1 MNIRPRRTLSAIAAS
16 ATLLTG
22 ILTVAP
28 APGQA
33 QEATDECAALISGV
47 NENLLALRS
56 QVGELDGQ
64 ISEVNARV
72 AELKAEH
79 AQLEKEAE
87 SLWEAILEGMKEGY
101 VVDSSST
108 PFDALVSSERL
119 SAFFSSEHYRNKI
132 NEDLQEKIERYL
144 DTLETLDEKLAEAK
158 EKRDGLLTLQGQRQ
172 ERLTT
177 AEDQEA
183 AKRAAEQLDKE
194 QCEQAREAN
203 EQEAAAAIVQATG
216 NNNTSAPSSGGGG
229 GAPQHV
235 SGVHGNNPFPWGQ
248 CTWYVYSATGRG
260 QNGNAGTWGATS
272 STPAVGKIMIW
283 SAGEQGAAG
292 AGHVG
297 VVVGVS
303 GNTVTI
309 RHMNWRGVG
318 VVSTETFR
326 STGKFY

>member
-22 ILTVAP
+22 LLAVAP

-33 QEATDECAALISGV
+33 QESTDECAALISGV
-47 NENLLALRS
+47 NENLVSLRS

-87 SLWEAILEGMKEGY
+87 DLWEAILEGMKEGY

-144 DTLETLDEKLAEAK
+144 DTLESLDEKLAEAK
-158 EKRDGLLTLQGQRQ
+158 DKRDGLLTLQGQRQ
-172 ERLTT
+172 ERLAT

-203 EQEAAAAIVQATG
+203 EREAAAGIVQATG
-216 NNNTSAPSSGGGG
+216 GNTTSSAPASGGGG
-229 GAPQHV
+229 GGFNGGP
-235 SGVHGNNPFPWGQ
+235 NPYPVGQ
-248 CTWYVYSATGRG
+248 CTWYAFDQTRRG
-260 QNGNAGTWGATS
+260 ENGNAGTWCNSGRCS
-272 STPAVGKIMIW
+272 STPAVGKVMVW
-283 SAGEQGAAG
+283 YPGEQGATG

-297 VVVGVS
+297 VVIGVS
-303 GNTVTI
+303 GGQVTV
-309 RHMNWRGVG
+309 RHMNWDGWN
-318 VVSTETFR
+318 VVSTGTFR